1 MAQVGADCSP
11 HSLDQDSGGPRG
23 AASFVGR
30 ESLTEEA
37 QSLHPGARAAGR
49 PSRALCARGTG
60 GPQPRQ
66 PPSGTA
72 DPRKPEGRE
81 SRRQRTVSRHHT
93 ATGVMLGEPA
103 ARAQQRRWEQPRP
116 PPPPGQW
123 SRGHLLPEP
132 RVPCLAPGAD
142 RRLRL
147 TRALCP
153 APAQLKDS
161 GDRWAQERASAPSQ
175 ARSPPSP
182 LKPLP
187 LGANP
192 RPGPP
197 TSY

>member
-37 QSLHPGARAAGR
+37 QSLHPGARAGGR

-116 PPPPGQW
+116 PPPP
-123 SRGHLLPEP
+123 RTVVP
-132 RVPCLAPGAD
+132 RPPAPGAQGSVPCP
-142 RRLRL
+142 RCRQEAPAHPGPVSRPCTAERLR
-147 TRALCP
+147 
-153 APAQLKDS
+153 
-161 GDRWAQERASAPSQ
+161 G
-175 ARSPPSP
+175 
-182 LKPLP
+182 P
-187 LGANP
+187 LGPGTSICSQPGQVPAFPSEAPPP
-192 RPGPP
+192 RGQP
-197 TSY
+197 

>member
-37 QSLHPGARAAGR
+37 QSLYPGAQAGGR

-103 ARAQQRRWEQPRP
+103 ARAQQRQWEQPRP
-116 PPPPGQW
+116 PPPDSGPEATCSRSPGF
-123 SRGHLLPEP
+123 
-132 RVPCLAPGAD
+132 
-142 RRLRL
+142 
-147 TRALCP
+147 RALP
-153 APAQLKDS
+153 QVQTGGS
-161 GDRWAQERASAPSQ
+161 GS
-175 ARSPPSP
+175 
-182 LKPLP
+182 
-187 LGANP
+187 
-192 RPGPP
+192 PGPCVP
-197 TSY
+197 PLHS